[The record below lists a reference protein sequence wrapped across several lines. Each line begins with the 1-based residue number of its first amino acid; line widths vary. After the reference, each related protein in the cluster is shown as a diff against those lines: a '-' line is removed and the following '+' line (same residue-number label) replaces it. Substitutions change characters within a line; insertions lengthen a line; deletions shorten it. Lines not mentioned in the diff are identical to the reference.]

1 MGVQFTI
8 TFVIA
13 MKLLM
18 IFALLVVTTA
28 AAKNS
33 DDPCVP
39 CEVLKYA
46 IKVCPDCEILHDIWN
61 KICEEIPID
70 PTEEKPCVPC
80 ELIRKAIDQCPECQ
94 VLYTI
99 YEKYCDDEVVTAE
112 PNEPCVPCELL
123 KQAISLCPDCQ
134 ILYDIWEKYCEE
146 VPIDYEDEP
155 CVPCEVIRKAI
166 EMCPDCPV
174 LYEIYKK
181 YCDEEVTTSTI
192 SSTTSSTSTVVP
204 NEPCVPCE
212 QLKKAIYLCP
222 DCEILLKI
230 YFKNCMEITS
240 DPEPN
245 DSSIKFTPQPSSD
258 PCVPCKAIKT
268 AIMYCPNCQVLY
280 GIYQKYCQT
289 SPVTISNVVKG

>member
-80 ELIRKAIDQCPECQ
+80 ELIRKAIDQCPDCQ
-94 VLYTI
+94 VLY
-99 YEKYCDDEVVTAE
+99 K
-112 PNEPCVPCELL
+112 
-123 KQAISLCPDCQ
+123 
-134 ILYDIWEKYCEE
+134 
-146 VPIDYEDEP
+146 
-155 CVPCEVIRKAI
+155 
-166 EMCPDCPV
+166 
-174 LYEIYKK
+174 IYKK